1 MCLALH
7 PIKCHRHPDC
17 GGYDTSLIYARH
29 PHCGGYDTSLI
40 YASQHPPL
48 KILRTYDEWSRLGR
62 GNRPSCM
69 FSCVKLMTQSEYD
82 ECKKEKKRVAE
93 EAETQAMKLRNE
105 RIQIKDFKYNS
116 CVDLDGVEVKYVDHL
131 KIAKKVLK
139 SMKTKVSDPLLTDFD
154 KAFLAAIK
162 ESK

>member
-1 MCLALH
+1 MACVICLALR
-7 PIKCHRHPDC
+7 PIKC
-17 GGYDTSLIYARH
+17 SRH
-29 PHCGGYDTSLI
+29 PHCGGYNTSLV
-40 YASQHPPL
+40 YAPPPL

-82 ECKKEKKRVAE
+82 ERKKEKERVAE

-116 CVDLDGVEVKYVDHL
+116 CVDPDGVQVKYVDHL
-131 KIAKKVLK
+131 KIAKKVWK
-139 SMKTKVSDPLLTDFD
+139 SMKTKVSDPLLTDFN
-154 KAFLAAIK
+154 KAFLVAIK